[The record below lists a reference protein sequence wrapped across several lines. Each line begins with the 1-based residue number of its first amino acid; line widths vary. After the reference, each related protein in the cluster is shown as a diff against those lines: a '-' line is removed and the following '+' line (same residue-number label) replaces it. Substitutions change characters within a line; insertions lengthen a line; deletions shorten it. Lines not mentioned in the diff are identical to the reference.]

1 MFLLVIF
8 HVNIN
13 YFISNFLIPFLDNPL
28 FYSEVFW
35 VTVDINYEILLIFFE
50 FKLIFPFF
58 CFRIRRRST
67 NNQTRFIFY
76 MVGAD
81 RLDL

>member
-8 HVNIN
+8 RVNIN
-13 YFISNFLIPFLDNPL
+13 YFISNFLIPFLDNSL
-28 FYSEVFW
+28 FYSVFR
-35 VTVDINYEILLIFFE
+35 DIIYEILLIFFE

-58 CFRIRRRST
+58 CFRIRRRPT
-67 NNQTRFIFY
+67 HDQTRFIFY

>member
-13 YFISNFLIPFLDNPL
+13 YFISNFSILFLDNPL
-28 FYSEVFW
+28 FYSVFK
-35 VTVDINYEILLIFFE
+35 DLNHEILLIFFE

-58 CFRIRRRST
+58 CFRIGRRST
-67 NNQTRFIFY
+67 HDQTGFILY
-76 MVGAD
+76 MIGAD
-81 RLDL
+81 RLYL

>member
-13 YFISNFLIPFLDNPL
+13 YFISNFSIPFLDNLL
-28 FYSEVFW
+28 FYSVFK
-35 VTVDINYEILLIFFE
+35 DINYEILLIFFE

-67 NNQTRFIFY
+67 NDQTRFIFY

>member
-8 HVNIN
+8 HININ
-13 YFISNFLIPFLDNPL
+13 YFISNFLIPFLDNSL
-28 FYSEVFW
+28 FYSVFR
-35 VTVDINYEILLIFFE
+35 DINYEILLIFFE

-67 NNQTRFIFY
+67 NDQTRFIFY

>member
-13 YFISNFLIPFLDNPL
+13 YFISNFSIPFLDNLL
-28 FYSEVFW
+28 FYSVFK
-35 VTVDINYEILLIFFE
+35 DINYEILLIFFE

-67 NNQTRFIFY
+67 HDQTRFIFY

>member
-28 FYSEVFW
+28 FYNISR
-35 VTVDINYEILLIFFE
+35 DINYEILLIFFE

-67 NNQTRFIFY
+67 NDQTRFIFY

>member
-13 YFISNFLIPFLDNPL
+13 YFISNFSILFLDNPS
-28 FYSEVFW
+28 FYSVFK
-35 VTVDINYEILLIFFE
+35 DINYEILLIFFE

-67 NNQTRFIFY
+67 NDQTRFIFY

>member
-13 YFISNFLIPFLDNPL
+13 YFISNFLMPFLDNSL
-28 FYSEVFW
+28 FYSVFR
-35 VTVDINYEILLIFFE
+35 DINYEILLIFFE

-67 NNQTRFIFY
+67 NDQTRFIFY

>member
-13 YFISNFLIPFLDNPL
+13 YFISNFLIPFLDNSL
-28 FYSEVFW
+28 FYSVFR
-35 VTVDINYEILLIFFE
+35 DINYEILLIFFE

-58 CFRIRRRST
+58 FFRIIRRST
-67 NNQTRFIFY
+67 NDQTRFIFY

>member
-8 HVNIN
+8 RVNIN
-13 YFISNFLIPFLDNPL
+13 YFISNFLIPFLDNSL
-28 FYSEVFW
+28 FYSVFR
-35 VTVDINYEILLIFFE
+35 DINYEILLIFFE

-67 NNQTRFIFY
+67 NDQTRFIFY

>member
-13 YFISNFLIPFLDNPL
+13 YFISNFLIPFLDNSL
-28 FYSEVFW
+28 FYSVFR
-35 VTVDINYEILLIFFE
+35 DINYEILLIFFE

-67 NNQTRFIFY
+67 NDQTRFIFY